1 LIYFVV
7 EEYGVETLF
16 VERLPWF
23 VGGPLI
29 GLVVAT
35 MYAIWNEP
43 LGVSGLYAHVAR
55 LAGRRP
61 DTDML
66 RVWLFGGIVAGA
78 VLGTLLQGGPRVSTG
93 YGALGVALPLAVL
106 VPVLFVGGVLIGYGV
121 RWAGG
126 CTSGHGL
133 AGSAA
138 LSVASFTATATF
150 MATAI
155 AVSFLLN
162 WLLGGVL

>member
-1 LIYFVV
+1 M
-7 EEYGVETLF
+7 ETLF
-16 VERLPWF
+16 AERLPWY

-55 LAGRRP
+55 LASRRP
-61 DTDML
+61 EVDML
-66 RVWLFGGIVAGA
+66 RVWVFAGIVAGA
-78 VLGTLLQGGPRVSTG
+78 VLGTLLQGGPRVTTG
-93 YGALGVALPLAVL
+93 YGALSVALPLAVL
-106 VPVLFVGGVLIGYGV
+106 VPVLFAGGVLIGYGA
-121 RWAGG
+121 RWGGG

-133 AGSAA
+133 TGSSVF
-138 LSVASFTATATF
+138 SVASLMATATF
-150 MATAI
+150 MGTAI
-155 AVSFLLN
+155 AVSFLLD

>member
-1 LIYFVV
+1 M
-7 EEYGVETLF
+7 ETLF
-16 VERLPWF
+16 AERLPWF
-23 VGGPLI
+23 VGGPLL
-29 GLVVAT
+29 GLVVAA
-35 MYAIWNEP
+35 MYAVWNEP
-43 LGVSGLYAHVAR
+43 LGVSGLYAHVTR
-55 LAGRRP
+55 LAARRS

-66 RVWLFGGIVAGA
+66 RVWVFAGIVVGA
-78 VLGTLLQGGPRVSTG
+78 VVGTLLQGGPQVRAE
-93 YGALGVALPLAVL
+93 YGVLAAALPLALL
-106 VPVLFVGGVLIGYGV
+106 VPVLFVGGILIGYGV

-133 AGSAA
+133 AGSSAF
-138 LSVASFTATATF
+138 SVASFTATATF

>member
-1 LIYFVV
+1 L
-7 EEYGVETLF
+7 ETLLGGQLPGH
-16 VERLPWF
+16 LPWY

-29 GLVVAT
+29 GLVVAL
-35 MYAIWNEP
+35 MYAVWNEP
-43 LGVSGLYAHVAR
+43 LGVSGYYAHVAR

-61 DTDML
+61 DTDLM
-66 RVWLFGGIVAGA
+66 RVWVFAGIVVGA
-78 VLGTLLQGGPRVSTG
+78 LLATLLQGGFRLTTA
-93 YGALGVALPLAVL
+93 YGPLGLVLPLTLL
-106 VPVLFVGGVLIGYGV
+106 VPLLFAGGLLIGYGA

-138 LSVASFTATATF
+138 LSRASVVATATF
-150 MATAI
+150 MATAV

-162 WLLGGVL
+162 WLLGGAL

>member
-1 LIYFVV
+1 MEALIA
-7 EEYGVETLF
+7 
-16 VERLPWF
+16 ERLPWF

-29 GLVVAT
+29 GLIVAA
-35 MYAIWNEP
+35 MYAVWNEP
-43 LGVSGLYAHVAR
+43 LGASGFYAHVAR
-55 LAGRRP
+55 WARRRP
-61 DTDML
+61 DTDIL
-66 RVWLFGGIVAGA
+66 RVWVFAGIVAGS
-78 VLGTLLQGGPRVSTG
+78 VVGTLLQGGPRVTTA
-93 YGALGVALPLAVL
+93 YGALGAALPLVLL

-133 AGSAA
+133 AGSSA
-138 LSVASFTATATF
+138 LSVASFAATATF

>member
-1 LIYFVV
+1 
-7 EEYGVETLF
+7 VETLF
-16 VERLPWF
+16 AGRLPWF

-29 GLVVAT
+29 GLVVVA
-35 MYAIWNEP
+35 MYAVWNEP
-43 LGVSGLYAHVAR
+43 LGVSAFYGHVAR
-55 LAGRRP
+55 LARRRP

-66 RVWLFGGIVAGA
+66 RVWVFAGIIAGA
-78 VLGTLLQGGPRVSTG
+78 VLGTLFQGGPRVTTA
-93 YGALGVALPLAVL
+93 YGALGAALPLVLL
-106 VPVLFVGGVLIGYGV
+106 VPLLFIGGVLIGYGV

-133 AGSAA
+133 AGSST
-138 LSVASFTATATF
+138 LSVASFTATTTF

>member
-1 LIYFVV
+1 MEIFA
-7 EEYGVETLF
+7 
-16 VERLPWF
+16 ERLPWF

-29 GLVVAT
+29 GFVVVA
-35 MYAIWNEP
+35 MYAVWNEP
-43 LGVSGLYAHVAR
+43 LGVSSFYGHVAR
-55 LAGRRP
+55 LARRRP
-61 DTDML
+61 DTDWL
-66 RVWLFGGIVAGA
+66 RVWVFAGIIFGAIA
-78 VLGTLLQGGPRVSTG
+78 GTLLQGGPRVTTS
-93 YGALGVALPLAVL
+93 YGVLSAALPLVL
-106 VPVLFVGGVLIGYGV
+106 LIPVLFVGGVLIGYGV

-133 AGSAA
+133 AGSSA

-155 AVSFLLN
+155 AMSFLIN

>member
-1 LIYFVV
+1 MEI
-7 EEYGVETLF
+7 LF
-16 VERLPWF
+16 DHQLRLQWF
-23 VGGPLI
+23 IAGPLI
-29 GLVVAT
+29 GLIVVA

-43 LGVSGLYAHVAR
+43 LGVSGFYVHVAR
-55 LAGRRP
+55 LVRRRP

-66 RVWLFGGIVAGA
+66 RVWLFAGIVAGS
-78 VLGTLLQGGPRVSTG
+78 VLGALLQGSTRATG
-93 YGALGVALPLAVL
+93 YGVLGAVLPLALL
-106 VPVLFVGGVLIGYGV
+106 VPVLFIGGVLIGYGV

-133 AGSAA
+133 AGSSAI
-138 LSVASFTATATF
+138 SVASFTATATL

>member
-1 LIYFVV
+1 
-7 EEYGVETLF
+7 
-16 VERLPWF
+16 
-23 VGGPLI
+23 
-29 GLVVAT
+29 
-35 MYAIWNEP
+35 MYAVWNEP
-43 LGVSGLYAHVAR
+43 LGVSGLYAHVTRFAV
-55 LAGRRP
+55 RRP

-66 RVWLFGGIVAGA
+66 RVWVFAGIVAGS
-78 VLGTLLQGGPRVSTG
+78 VLVTLLQGGPRVSAE
-93 YGALGVALPLAVL
+93 YGVLSAALPLLLL

-133 AGSAA
+133 AGSSAF
-138 LSVASFTATATF
+138 SVASFTATTTF

>member
-1 LIYFVV
+1 MGTLVV
-7 EEYGVETLF
+7 EQ
-16 VERLPWF
+16 LPWY

-29 GLVVAT
+29 GLVVAA
-35 MYAIWNEP
+35 MYAVWNEP
-43 LGVSGLYAHVAR
+43 LGVSGLYAHVTRFAV
-55 LAGRRP
+55 RRP

-66 RVWLFGGIVAGA
+66 RVWVFAGIVAGGA
-78 VLGTLLQGGPRVSTG
+78 LATLLQGGPRLSAE
-93 YGALGVALPLAVL
+93 Y
-106 VPVLFVGGVLIGYGV
+106 GVLIGYGV

-133 AGSAA
+133 AGSSAF
-138 LSVASFTATATF
+138 SVASFTATATF

>member
-1 LIYFVV
+1 MDS
-7 EEYGVETLF
+7 LF

-23 VGGPLI
+23 VAGPLI
-29 GLVVAT
+29 GLVVVA
-35 MYAIWNEP
+35 MYAVWNES
-43 LGVSGLYAHVAR
+43 LGVSGFYAHVTR
-55 LAGRRP
+55 LVRRRP

-66 RVWLFGGIVAGA
+66 RVWLFVGIVAGG
-78 VLGTLLQGGPRVSTG
+78 VLGTLLQGSARATG
-93 YGALGVALPLAVL
+93 YGILGAVLPLALL
-106 VPVLFVGGVLIGYGV
+106 VPLLFIGGVLIGYGV

-133 AGSAA
+133 AGSSVI
-138 LSVASFTATATF
+138 SVASFTATATF

>member
-1 LIYFVV
+1 MGTLVV
-7 EEYGVETLF
+7 EQ
-16 VERLPWF
+16 LPWY

-29 GLVVAT
+29 GLVVAA
-35 MYAIWNEP
+35 MYAVWNEP
-43 LGVSGLYAHVAR
+43 LGVSGLYAHVTR
-55 LAGRRP
+55 LAARRP

-66 RVWLFGGIVAGA
+66 RVWVFAGIVAGG
-78 VLGTLLQGGPRVSTG
+78 VLATLLQGGPRVSAD
-93 YGALGVALPLAVL
+93 YGVLSAALPLLLL

-133 AGSAA
+133 AGSSAF
-138 LSVASFTATATF
+138 SVASFTATATF